1 MKYCEVYCK
10 NCNNGKRKTIKNG
23 RMCPLDTDATTKV
36 NSGITPEW
44 KKW

>member
-1 MKYCEVYCK
+1 VKFTAK
-10 NCNNGKRKTIKNG
+10 IATIIKRKTIKNG